1 MKKALLS
8 IVAIALIQIACYG
21 QSSELNQLQSS
32 LPHITDSL
40 RYTDA
45 LNRIAMLLYEK
56 NIDSTFFYTAR
67 ARGTANRI
75 NYSKG
80 KADALNNLGV
90 FFDLKGNLQL
100 ALRYYNDAYN
110 LYTELKDTSN
120 RVQTLMNMAMVY
132 QESGK
137 DKRALAQ
144 YENAFSL
151 GKELK
156 KDSIMSLAIYN
167 YLLQYPSLISR
178 DSVTNYIDKAKEIAT
193 KYRDERTLIA
203 LDQLVANDLLSHQ
216 HYKEGTTLLKKTIDS
231 ALSKKL
237 YYVTMDMLVGMG
249 DQLAKTDPAAAI
261 ASYKQGLAIAQR
273 NGYLISSITM
283 SRRLLELYNQLGDM
297 QNANVFSL
305 QLLKF
310 IDEHE
315 KLNNKSGVDYLD
327 YAIKEQQL
335 NALTT
340 RSNYQTALI
349 ILFFVICVLTTAVI
363 LSIRQN
369 LYNSKLLNKR
379 ITTQNVQMKLAFGAL
394 EQSQADNSR
403 MMQIVAHDLRSP
415 LASMHSLA
423 DLLLGESSYDSD
435 DSHMLEM
442 IKTSAGHS
450 LELVGDLLQVNHGNG
465 DIEKDPVEIDE
476 MLRYCVSLS
485 MHKAKLKRQNI
496 KLQTKP
502 LIISASRE
510 KLWRVISNLIGNA
523 IKFSPEVTEIEVNM
537 ELFADRVI
545 ISVKDQGIGIPPD
558 LQDQIFEMFTK
569 AKRQGTAGE
578 QAFGLGLAISRQIVD
593 AHDGKI
599 WFVSN
604 RDRGTTFYVE
614 LPLSQGNSNR
624 PSKSNLLQKN
634 LEC

>member
-1 MKKALLS
+1 MRKVLLS
-8 IVAIALIQIACYG
+8 ILAMALIQIVCYG

-45 LNRIAMLLYEK
+45 LNRMAMLLYEK
-56 NIDSTFFYTAR
+56 NLDSTFFYTVR
-67 ARGTANRI
+67 ARGIANRI

-100 ALRYYNDAYN
+100 ALRYYNEAYH

-144 YENAFSL
+144 YQHAFSL
-151 GKELK
+151 GEKLK

-167 YLLQYPSLISR
+167 YLLQYPSLIR
-178 DSVTNYIDKAKEIAT
+178 HDSVTIYIDKARKIAT
-193 KYRDERTLIA
+193 KYRDERTLLA
-203 LDQLVANDLLSHQ
+203 LDQLVANDLLSNQ
-216 HYKEGTTLLKKTIDS
+216 HYNEGITLLKKTIDS

-237 YYVTMDMLVGMG
+237 YYVTMDMLAGLA

-261 ASYKQGLAIAQR
+261 ASYKQGLEIAGR

-283 SRRLLELYNQLGDM
+283 SRRLFELYTQLGDM
-297 QNANVFSL
+297 KNANMYSL
-305 QLLKF
+305 QLVKF
-310 IDEHE
+310 SDEHE
-315 KLNNKSGVDYLD
+315 QLNNKSGVDYLD

-335 NALTT
+335 SALTT
-340 RSNYQTALI
+340 KSNYQTALI
-349 ILFFVICVLTTAVI
+349 ILFVVICVLTTAVI

-369 LYNSKLLNKR
+369 LNKSKLLNKR
-379 ITTQNVQMKLAFGAL
+379 MTMQNAQLKLAFGAL
-394 EQSQADNSR
+394 EQSHADNTR
-403 MMQIVAHDLRSP
+403 MMQIVAHDLRNP
-415 LASMHSLA
+415 LGSVHSLA
-423 DLLLGESSYDSD
+423 DLLLSNSSYGND
-435 DSHMLEM
+435 DRQMLEM
-442 IKTSAGHS
+442 IKTSVGHS
-450 LELVGDLLQVNHGNG
+450 LELVSDLLQVNHGTG
-465 DIEKDPVEIDE
+465 DIKNDPIQIDE

-485 MHKAKLKRQNI
+485 MNKAELKKQNI

-502 LIISASRE
+502 LIIAASRE

-523 IKFSPEVTEIEVNM
+523 IKFSPEATEIEVNM
-537 ELFADRVI
+537 ELSAESVI
-545 ISVKDQGIGIPPD
+545 ISIKDEGIGIPAD

-578 QAFGLGLAISRQIVD
+578 QAFGLGLAISRQIVE

-604 RDRGTTFYVE
+604 QGKGTTFYVE
-614 LPLSQGNSNR
+614 LPLTQGIR
-624 PSKSNLLQKN
+624 
-634 LEC
+634 

>member
-1 MKKALLS
+1 MKNVLLS

-45 LNRIAMLLYEK
+45 LNRMAMLLYEK
-56 NIDSTFFYTAR
+56 NLDSTFFYTAH
-67 ARGTANRI
+67 ARGIANRI

-110 LYTELKDTSN
+110 LYTALKDTSN

-137 DKRALAQ
+137 DKRALVQ
-144 YENAFSL
+144 YQNAFSL
-151 GKELK
+151 GKKLK

-167 YLLQYPSLISR
+167 YLLQYPSLISH
-178 DSVTNYIDKAKEIAT
+178 DSVTIYIDRARKIAT

-203 LDQLVANDLLSHQ
+203 LDQLVANDLLLHQ
-216 HYKEGTTLLKKTIDS
+216 HYKEGIILLKNTIDS
-231 ALSKKL
+231 ALGKRL
-237 YYVTMDMLVGMG
+237 YYVTMDMLAGIG

-261 ASYKQGLAIAQR
+261 ASYKQGLEIAQR

-283 SRRLLELYNQLGDM
+283 SRRLFELYTQLGDM
-297 QNANVFSL
+297 QNANMYSL

-310 IDEHE
+310 IDENE
-315 KLNNKSGVDYLD
+315 QLNNKSGVDYLD

-335 NALTT
+335 SALTNK
-340 RSNYQTALI
+340 SNYQRALI
-349 ILFFVICVLTTAVI
+349 ILFFVICVLTTAII

-369 LYNSKLLNKR
+369 LYKSKLLNKR
-379 ITTQNVQMKLAFGAL
+379 VTMQNVQMKLAFGAL
-394 EQSQADNSR
+394 EQSQADNTR
-403 MMQIVAHDLRSP
+403 MMQIVAHDLRNP
-415 LASMHSLA
+415 LANMHSLA
-423 DLLLGESSYDSD
+423 DLLLSESFYDND
-435 DSHMLEM
+435 GRRMLEM
-442 IKTSAGHS
+442 IKISAGHS
-450 LELVGDLLQVNHGNG
+450 LELVSDLLQVNRGNG
-465 DIEKDPVEIDE
+465 DIEKEPVEIDE

-485 MHKAKLKRQNI
+485 MNKAKLKQQDI
-496 KLQTKP
+496 KLKTKP

-537 ELFADRVI
+537 ELSADSVI
-545 ISVKDQGIGIPPD
+545 ISIKDEGIGIPSD

-599 WFVSN
+599 WFASN
-604 RDRGTTFYVE
+604 QDRGTTFYVE
-614 LPLSQGNSNR
+614 LPLS
-624 PSKSNLLQKN
+624 
-634 LEC
+634 